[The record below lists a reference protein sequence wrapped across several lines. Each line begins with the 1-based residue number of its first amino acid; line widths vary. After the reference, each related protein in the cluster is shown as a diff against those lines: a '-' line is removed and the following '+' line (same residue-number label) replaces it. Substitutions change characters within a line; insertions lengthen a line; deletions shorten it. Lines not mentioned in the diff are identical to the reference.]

1 MQSLKNRIR
10 NMQQLN
16 FSNAGDK
23 TDYKLSQPDGSN
35 FVALLLSKTIQ
46 KHPVLTIVV
55 TWTAA
60 QLISWVI
67 FGIVTELE
75 GLKYIHA
82 ADYLLQNGSFPET
95 RYWFYSVTTGL
106 IALSKLL
113 HTGYWP
119 VFFLQLT
126 YSLTAHLV
134 FYKSLKS
141 LSTEQDQAPLL
152 TTLLLCCILP
162 YQRWN
167 LTLYTESV
175 FYSSVLLFFASCILF
190 QKISFKNSTIQLLL
204 LLLVILSR
212 PLGILLLIPWIVYLF
227 LRSPAGYRLYFLILI
242 AAGGIILL
250 TVSNLILS
258 SIGDWNILAPFQEGY
273 IICDLSSS
281 DTIKLHSN
289 PEATPLQQ
297 LFLYLQQHPGHFLRM
312 SFKKTAAFFL
322 LVRPYYST
330 FHNLA
335 LYLLAG
341 LLYLPV
347 LIVLLK
353 KKFNT
358 LSITALSIVLIVWSA
373 VILQCD
379 DYHSRFH
386 LMLIPIFLFLGVFR
400 LLQSRT
406 HE

>member
-1 MQSLKNRIR
+1 MQPLNNRIR
-10 NMQQLN
+10 NMQQPN

-23 TDYKLSQPDGSN
+23 TNHKLSQPNGTKH
-35 FVALLLSKTIQ
+35 VALLLNKTLQ
-46 KHPVLTIVV
+46 KHPIAAIVF
-55 TWTAA
+55 TWTAV
-60 QLISWVI
+60 QLISWAI

-82 ADYLLQNGSFPET
+82 ADYLLQNGDFPET

-119 VFFLQLT
+119 VFFIQLI
-126 YSLTAHLV
+126 YSLTAHLF

-141 LSTEQDQAPLL
+141 LSPGEDIAPLL

-175 FYSSVLLFFASCILF
+175 FYSSVLLFFASCILV
-190 QKISFKNSTIQLLL
+190 QKISFKSSMIQLLL

-212 PLGILLLIPWIVYLF
+212 PLGILILIPWIVYLF
-227 LRSPAGYRLYFLILI
+227 LRSPARYRIYFLILI

-281 DTIKLHSN
+281 DTIRLHSN
-289 PEATPLQQ
+289 PEGTPLQQ
-297 LFLYLQQHPGHFLRM
+297 LFSYLQQHPGHFFRM
-312 SFKKTAAFFL
+312 SLKKTAAFFL
-322 LVRPYYST
+322 LTRPYYST

-335 LYLLAG
+335 LYLLAA
-341 LLYLPV
+341 LLYIPV
-347 LIVLLK
+347 LIVFLK
-353 KKFNT
+353 KKFTT
-358 LSITALSIVLIVWSA
+358 LSITALSIVLIVWAA

-379 DYHSRFH
+379 DYHSRFQ
-386 LMLIPIFLFLGVFR
+386 LMLIPVFLFLGIFT
-400 LLQSRT
+400 LLQSRA
-406 HE
+406 HK